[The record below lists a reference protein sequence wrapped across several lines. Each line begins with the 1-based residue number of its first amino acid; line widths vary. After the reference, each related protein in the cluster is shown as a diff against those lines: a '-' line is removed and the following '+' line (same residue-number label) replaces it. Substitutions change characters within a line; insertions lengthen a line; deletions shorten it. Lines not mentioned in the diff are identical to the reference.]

1 MKNNTN
7 ITNASIESAGLP
19 KDYKYAIAEYI
30 WNGFDA
36 KASSVDIRYE
46 SNALGYLHSISFA
59 DDGEGIN
66 HETLQQSFGN
76 FLDSMKRSSLKRS
89 SYIRGRKGKGRFSF
103 SLFATRATWTTRYR
117 NIDQQISEYEIII
130 DRHQKESYED
140 SFLIDSSQAQTG
152 TTVKLEG
159 IFGLSEQQL
168 MASEFADFLAQEF
181 GWFLF
186 LNREQDFQISI
197 NGAPLAYKQL
207 IRENEIIN
215 WTIADEDDNTYHF
228 RIDFIRWKENIGDRY
243 YYYFLNN
250 KKMEVAKELT
260 SFNNNAIHFHHSV
273 YIESA
278 FFNGFEQIAIANSA
292 EDNLFSGLQQH
303 MVFKKLMNELRNLL
317 ERKQKKF
324 VQEHVTDEMIAR
336 ITHAN
341 VLPKYAENEQDQR
354 RKHKI
359 LSLLKALCTAEPK
372 VFTSMKSDYLKAYL
386 GFIDL
391 LLQSDQRNAVLNVI
405 QQTLPLGEKEQEEI
419 TQILAF
425 PEVEN

>member
-19 KDYKYAIAEYI
+19 KDYKNAIAEYI

-36 KASSVDIRYE
+36 KASRVDIRYE
-46 SNALGYLHSISFA
+46 SNALGYLHCISFT

-76 FLDSMKRSSLKRS
+76 FLDSMKRNTLKRS

-117 NIDQQISEYEIII
+117 NADQRIWEYEIII

-140 SFLIDSSQAQTG
+140 SFLIDSAQAQTG
-152 TTVKLEG
+152 TTVQLDG

-168 MASEFADFLAQEF
+168 IAPDFLDFLAQEF

-186 LNREQDFQISI
+186 LNREQGFQVTI
-197 NGAPLAYKQL
+197 NGAPLAYGQL
-207 IRENEIIN
+207 IRENEVVN
-215 WTIADEDDNTYHF
+215 WTIADEDDNTF
-228 RIDFIRWKENIGDRY
+228 RFRVNFICWKENIGDRY

-250 KKMEVAKELT
+250 KKIEIAKELT

-273 YIESA
+273 FIESP
-278 FFNGFEQIAIANSA
+278 FFNGFEQIAIASSP
-292 EDNLFSGLQQH
+292 EENLFSSLQQH
-303 MVFKKLMNELRNLL
+303 MVFKKLMNELRSLL

-324 VQEHVTDEMIAR
+324 VQEHLAEEMIAR
-336 ITHAN
+336 IADKN
-341 VLPKYAENEQDQR
+341 VLPKYGENEQDQQ
-354 RKHKI
+354 RKRKV
-359 LSLLKALCTAEPK
+359 LSLLKTLCVVEPK
-372 VFTSMKSDYLKAYL
+372 IFASMKADYLKAYL

-391 LLQSDQRNAVLNVI
+391 LLQTDKQDGILDVI

-419 TQILAF
+419 AQIL
-425 PEVEN
+425 VSSKV

>member
-36 KASSVDIRYE
+36 KASCVDICYE
-46 SNALGYLHSISFA
+46 SNALGYMHSISFT
-59 DDGEGIN
+59 DNGEGID
-66 HETLQQSFGN
+66 HETLPQSFGN

-89 SYIRGRKGKGRFSF
+89 SYTRGRKGKGRFSF

-117 NIDQQISEYEIII
+117 NNHDRISEYEIII

-140 SFLIDSSQAQTG
+140 SFLIDSPQPQTG
-152 TTVKLEG
+152 TMVKLEG

-168 MASEFADFLAQEF
+168 MAPEFLDFLAQEF

-186 LNREQDFQISI
+186 LNREQSFQITI

-243 YYYFLNN
+243 YYYFLNH

-273 YIESA
+273 YVESP
-278 FFNGFEQIAIANSA
+278 FFNNFEEIAVANSG
-292 EDNLFSGLQQH
+292 EENLFSPLQQH
-303 MVFKKLMNELRNLL
+303 MVFKKLMIELRNFL

-324 VQEHVTDEMIAR
+324 VHEHVTDEMIAK
-336 ITHAN
+336 ITN
-341 VLPKYAENEQDQR
+341 LNLLPKYGENEQDQR
-354 RKHKI
+354 RKGKI
-359 LSLLKALCTAEPK
+359 VSLLKTLCAAEPK

-391 LLQSDQRNAVLNVI
+391 LLQTDKSSGVLDVI
-405 QQTLPLGEKEQEEI
+405 RQTLPLGEKDQEEI
-419 TQILAF
+419 TQILTF
-425 PEVEN
+425 PDVEH